1 MLARIIFNPISCVM
15 GCKVGGKEREGTAFF
30 MKWFLCIK
38 TSSIIFWG
46 TQCSLKSKRTFTY
59 RLFLVWLSSSTGKE
73 DSHEIPQHISY
84 YTSLERGD
92 M

>member
-38 TSSIIFWG
+38 TSSITFWG

-59 RLFLVWLSSSTGKE
+59 RLFWCGFPVVQVKKTLMKYHNIYHTILV
-73 DSHEIPQHISY
+73 
-84 YTSLERGD
+84 
-92 M
+92 